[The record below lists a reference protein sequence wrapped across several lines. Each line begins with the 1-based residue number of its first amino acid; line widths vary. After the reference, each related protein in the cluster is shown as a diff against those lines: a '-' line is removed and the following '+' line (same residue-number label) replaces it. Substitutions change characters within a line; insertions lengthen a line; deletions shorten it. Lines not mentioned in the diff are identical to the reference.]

1 MESQKTINLLEKT
14 SKNKDLLKKKI
25 NKEKNHSNSKE
36 IKN

>member
-25 NKEKNHSNSKE
+25 NKKKNHSNSKE